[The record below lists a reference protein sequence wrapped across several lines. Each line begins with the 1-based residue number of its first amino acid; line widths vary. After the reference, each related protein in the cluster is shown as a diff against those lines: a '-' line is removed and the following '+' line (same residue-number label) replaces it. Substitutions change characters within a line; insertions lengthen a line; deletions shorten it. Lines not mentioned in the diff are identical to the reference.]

1 MDNLNID
8 INLLKLSRAGVTTIH
23 GLRCVVI
30 PTDENDIY
38 VSQDAQ
44 TGKPKAAY
52 LRVTAWANKN
62 GVDQYGHSHYM
73 KQSFSK
79 EYRNTHPDANR
90 NAPILGNG
98 KPVQVQGGATPSA
111 QPPIT
116 NPANTSLDNDED
128 LPF

>member
-38 VSQDAQ
+38 ISQDAQ

-62 GVDQYGHSHYM
+62 GVDQYGHSHYV

-79 EYRNTHPDANR
+79 DCRNSHPEANR

-98 KPVQVQGGATPSA
+98 KLVQKQNAAAPQA
-111 QPPIT
+111 QLPI
-116 NPANTSLDNDED
+116 ASGDTSLANDGD
-128 LPF
+128 LTF

>member
-1 MDNLNID
+1 MDNLNIN

-30 PTDENDIY
+30 PADENDIY
-38 VSQDAQ
+38 ISHDAQ
-44 TGKPKAAY
+44 TDRPKAAY

-62 GVDQYGHSHYM
+62 GVDKYGHSHYV
-73 KQSFSK
+73 KQSFPK
-79 EYRNTHPDANR
+79 DYRGAHYDANK

-98 KPVQVQGGATPSA
+98 KLVQMQNTAAPQA
-111 QPPIT
+111 QHPIT
-116 NPANTSLDNDED
+116 SGNTSLADDGD